1 LNHVISNYG
10 ASVYIFNGTPIDAF
24 AKLESTY
31 EIDAIYANHDY
42 EPYAIQ
48 RDLQIRAF
56 ADAHN
61 ILFKT
66 FKDQVVYE
74 KAEILKPDGNP
85 YTVFTPYANAWKRS
99 YRENE
104 ELSYPSEKLL
114 KNLYKSPPF
123 PFPTLPEL

>member
-1 LNHVISNYG
+1 FDTHLLSQLPNKKDRRVSFIHEALANLNHVISNYG
-10 ASVYIFNGTPIDAF
+10 ASVYIFTGTPIDAF

-85 YTVFTPYANAWKRS
+85 YTVFTPY
-99 YRENE
+99 
-104 ELSYPSEKLL
+104 
-114 KNLYKSPPF
+114 
-123 PFPTLPEL
+123 